1 MSLDARDFALISKVV
16 KEDSGLVLTD
26 GRRVFVESRLKRVAA
41 ERGVETVSALCRSLR
56 RESRGETRR
65 IVVEALTN
73 NETSFFRDGHPFDVL
88 RDSVFA
94 ELEANVVGPLQIWSA
109 ASSSGQEAYSV
120 AMLLWERYGDEA
132 PVKGRVY
139 ASDLS
144 REMVERVRAGRY
156 SELEL
161 KRGLSEA
168 RRAEFFDDESEG
180 AVVKGSLRRMVE
192 VRVFNLLDEWSWQP
206 RGLHI
211 ILLRNILIYFAPDLR
226 EQILAQAMKA
236 LVPGGFLVLGA
247 SETTIAS
254 AQPFELR
261 RFGRTVMYQT
271 PGALEGRR

>member
-144 REMVERVRAGRY
+144 REMVER
-156 SELEL
+156 
-161 KRGLSEA
+161 
-168 RRAEFFDDESEG
+168 
-180 AVVKGSLRRMVE
+180 
-192 VRVFNLLDEWSWQP
+192 
-206 RGLHI
+206 
-211 ILLRNILIYFAPDLR
+211 
-226 EQILAQAMKA
+226 
-236 LVPGGFLVLGA
+236 
-247 SETTIAS
+247 
-254 AQPFELR
+254 
-261 RFGRTVMYQT
+261 
-271 PGALEGRR
+271 